1 MKKTAL
7 VLSSILLLASCGGAQ
22 TITKEA
28 ALEIAKGY
36 DTADVGYKS
45 GKQEVKFEFNF
56 GNMPAEMQEQ
66 MKARYK
72 DKTTDIAEANVKQY
86 RLSEAMLSQLYVQY
100 SNPEVKAN
108 GKALEIYATKEQ
120 DDAKMTSSM
129 KIDENGYTTET
140 VMKQEGKYGEYTI
153 SITEKDTFTWVK

>member
-22 TITKEA
+22 PVTKEA

-36 DTADVGYKS
+36 DTADVAYKS
-45 GKQEVKFEFNF
+45 GKREAKFEFNF
-56 GNMPAEMQEQ
+56 GSMPAEMQEQ
-66 MKARYK
+66 MKGSYK
-72 DKTTDIAEANVKQY
+72 DKTTDIAEADVKEY
-86 RLSEAMLSQLYVQY
+86 RLGEAMLSQLYVQY

-108 GKALEIYATKEQ
+108 GKALEISATAEQ
-120 DDAKMTSSM
+120 GDAKMTSSM
-129 KIDENGYTTET
+129 KIDENGYILES